1 MAVIG
6 KREKFGFLKNIGG
19 RMIILALVIFFLAFL
34 IVSRLFYLQ
43 VVQHDFYLTLAT
55 RAHEAYRDLFPERG
69 AIYVKEKGELYPLVA
84 NRDYYLVF
92 AEPAKI
98 KDAGRVIDAIT
109 PILGLEKAEWQE
121 LLLRLNKKTDPYE
134 PIKHKATKQQVDQ
147 IKEKN
152 LEGIGFTAEFF
163 RFYPE
168 TGIGGH
174 IFGFVANQGDGQYG
188 LEGFFNKELA
198 GRPGLIKSFKD
209 AWGSLITIGS
219 RSIKK
224 AENGSALVLT
234 IDRQVQFTA
243 CLKLKEYV
251 EKFQAEGGT
260 VIIMKPTGAILA
272 MCSLPDF
279 DPEKYNEVTD
289 INYLNNPA
297 IFTAFEPGSVFK
309 AFTMA
314 AGLDT
319 GLVSPETTYNDEGK
333 IKIIGQKSI
342 ENSDK
347 KAHGTTTMSQVL
359 EKSLNLGAIFVEQRV
374 GKETFKRYVYN
385 FGFGKRTG
393 LELATEMPGNLSA
406 LDKPGEIF
414 GITASYGQGITV
426 TPLQLASA
434 FAAIANQG
442 KLVKP
447 YIVSEII
454 KPGGEK
460 EIFQSKEVRQVISPK
475 TAAILTGML
484 ISVVENGYGKLARV
498 KGYYLGGKTG
508 TAEVASPGG
517 YGEKT
522 IHTFIGFGPVSRPE
536 FVMLAKLDNPQGPRF
551 AESSSVPLFGQLA
564 QYLLNYYQIAPDY

>member
-1 MAVIG
+1 
-6 KREKFGFLKNIGG
+6 
-19 RMIILALVIFFLAFL
+19 MIILALVIFFLALL
-34 IVSRLFYLQ
+34 IVLRLFSLQ
-43 VVQHDFYLTLAT
+43 VIQHDFYLALAT
-55 RAHEAYRDLFPERG
+55 QKHEVYKDLFPQRG
-69 AIYVKEKGELYPLVA
+69 SIYVREKGELYPLVA
-84 NRDYYLVF
+84 SRDYYLVY
-92 AEPAKI
+92 AEPSKI
-98 KDAGRVIDAIT
+98 EDAGAVIDAIT
-109 PILGLEKAEWQE
+109 PVLGLEKAEWQE
-121 LLLRLNKKTDPYE
+121 LLGRLNKKADPYE
-134 PIKHKATKQQVDQ
+134 PIKHKATKQQADQ

-152 LEGIGFTAEFF
+152 LAGIGFTPEPY

-174 IFGFVANQGDGQYG
+174 IFGFVGNKDDKIAGQYG
-188 LEGFFNKELA
+188 LEGYFNKELA

-209 AWGSLITIGS
+209 ALGSLITIGS

-224 AENGSALVLT
+224 AENGSDLVLT

-243 CLKLKEYV
+243 CLKLKEYT

-260 VIIMKPTGAILA
+260 VIIMRPTGAILA

-279 DPEKYNEVTD
+279 DPEKYNEAAE

-319 GLVSPETTYNDEGK
+319 GQVSPETTYFDKGERK
-333 IKIIGQKSI
+333 VEPYTLK
-342 ENSDK
+342 NSDN

-359 EKSLNLGAIFVEQRV
+359 EKSLNLGAIFVEQTV
-374 GKETFKRYVYN
+374 GKEIFKKYLSD
-385 FGFGKRTG
+385 FGFGKKSG
-393 LELATEMPGNLSA
+393 IELDTEMPGDLSS
-406 LDKPGEIF
+406 LNKRGDIF
-414 GITASYGQGITV
+414 GMTASYGQGITV

-460 EIFQSKEVRQVISPK
+460 EIFQPREVRQVMSPK

-484 ISVVENGYGKLARV
+484 ISVVENGYGKLAKV

-517 YGEKT
+517 GYGEKT
-522 IHTFIGFGPVSRPE
+522 IHTFIGFGPVSKPE
-536 FVMLAKLDNPQGPRF
+536 FVMLTKLDNPKGPRF
-551 AESSSVPLFGQLA
+551 AESSSVPLFGELA
-564 QYLLNYYQIAPDY
+564 QYLLNYYQVPPDY